1 MEINSPIGNLA
12 KKLKEIVEKSKEF
25 GQSYKSNEANT
36 RSGLIN
42 PILTALGWDI
52 SNPSLVESEL
62 VYQNTKID
70 YALYD
75 CEHKIKIIVEAKSL
89 GTRLDDITVKN
100 EVAKY
105 AFMHKVGNVFL
116 TNGVEWHHYTD
127 FNPESFEPFII
138 DLRKDPLIDCAKE
151 LIIRLDASLF
161 WPEKDSRKEEITQ
174 PSLEPAIKL
183 APNDEADFIPIFELR
198 GSFVNK
204 RPPRE
209 IRLPDGS
216 IKPIGRW
223 SNLLFECCSF
233 VLLNNSSIP
242 VPLKDKANGKIYLL
256 NHQKPENPNYSA
268 RPTQY
273 QGKTVF
279 IFMGYDADD
288 YVANA
293 KYILSKLPESKFPF
307 TAAVRFGR

>member
-1 MEINSPIGNLA
+1 MTN
-12 KKLKEIVEKSKEF
+12 
-25 GQSYKSNEANT
+25 Y
-36 RSGLIN
+36 
-42 PILTALGWDI
+42 
-52 SNPSLVESEL
+52 
-62 VYQNTKID
+62 
-70 YALYD
+70 
-75 CEHKIKIIVEAKSL
+75 
-89 GTRLDDITVKN
+89 LDDITVKN

-116 TNGVEWHHYTD
+116 TNGVEWHHYTN

-138 DLRKDPLIDCAKE
+138 DLRNDSLIDCAKE

-161 WPEKDSRKEEITQ
+161 WPDKGTKKESIPQPTLEVEKT
-174 PSLEPAIKL
+174 LT
-183 APNDEADFIPIFELR
+183 PNDDLDFLPLDELR

-204 RPPRE
+204 KPPRE

-216 IKPIGRW
+216 RKPIGRW
-223 SNLLFECCSF
+223 SNLLFECCAF
-233 VLLNNSSIP
+233 VLQNNPSIP
-242 VPLKDKANGKIYLL
+242 VPLKDKANGRIYLL

-268 RPTQY
+268 RSMQY

-293 KYILSKLPESKFPF
+293 KYILSNLSESKFPF
-307 TAAVRFGR
+307 TAAVRFVS

>member
-52 SNPSLVESEL
+52 SNPSLIESEL
-62 VYQNTKID
+62 AYQNTKID

-138 DLRKDPLIDCAKE
+138 DLRNDSLINCAKE

-161 WPEKDSRKEEITQ
+161 WPDKGAKKESILQ
-174 PSLEPAIKL
+174 PTLEVVNSIPPTDDL
-183 APNDEADFIPIFELR
+183 DFVPLDELR

-204 RPPRE
+204 KAPRE

-216 IKPIGRW
+216 RKPIGRW
-223 SNLLFECCSF
+223 SNLLFECCLF
-233 VLLNNSSIP
+233 VLQNNPSIP